1 MLAEEIRRQF
11 PNEEWVHTRG
21 WVLERVYA
29 HDIAHIAELNESLTR
44 AALPQIDLWD

>member
-29 HDIAHIAELNESLTR
+29 HDIAHIAELNESFTR
-44 AALPQIDLWD
+44 AGLLQIELWD